1 MIHKLALILVIL
13 LSSPDGIDSDKVRYG
28 NLKNFKKG
36 QTVHVIDSKKV
47 YNKIPAYKTIIKK
60 KLEKGSAEYT
70 HLMLEATKLYK
81 STLGKSGL
89 RLIVEFDGVDE
100 SLHNT
105 EDVTQK
111 IISLL

>member
-1 MIHKLALILVIL
+1 MIHKLTLILAL
-13 LSSPDGIDSDKVRYG
+13 LVFSPDGINADKVRYG
-28 NLKNFKKG
+28 NLNNFKEG

-47 YNKIPAYKTIIKK
+47 YNEIPAYKTIIKK

-70 HLMLEATKLYK
+70 HLMLQATQLYK

-89 RLIVEFDGVDE
+89 TLIVEFDGVDK